1 MFLAKDHAAFD
12 IDLVKFGGQADIGQ
26 TSCADSLKGGNT
38 ENCDSM
44 GNPAEKWFAYSTL
57 GSRVQGG
64 FSNSHGRDGGVLLTM
79 SKVKS
84 PTEKKRLSL
93 LRDRRNV

>member
-12 IDLVKFGGQADIGQ
+12 IDLVKFAGWEDIGQ
-26 TSCADSLKGGNT
+26 TSCADSLKGGNA

-57 GSRVQGG
+57 RSRVHGG
-64 FSNSHGRDGGVLLTM
+64 IFQQPWPHVQERNIFVFC
-79 SKVKS
+79 S
-84 PTEKKRLSL
+84 PVRANPVTRML
-93 LRDRRNV
+93 D